1 MRPEQP
7 LPPGKLLHLALTI
20 VLGGPHRA
28 SPVAVR
34 YAVSGLLLALLGVTC
49 LLNLSWDVMGPL
61 TVMWL
66 GAALTDVRRRHF
78 R

>member
-1 MRPEQP
+1 M
-7 LPPGKLLHLALTI
+7 
-20 VLGGPHRA
+20 LGGPHRA

-34 YAVSGLLLALLGVTC
+34 ATVSGFLLTLLGVTC

-66 GAALTDVRRRHF
+66 GAALTGVRRRHLH
-78 R
+78 